1 MPFDIPTFNSI
12 NDRQYI
18 RPTYIDPMTGGITY
32 NNPMNT
38 PQAQAPMPTP
48 SYGNMP
54 TGGDFFSQLA
64 GLFGGM
70 QQAAQQR
77 PMSLSERLMEARRMP
92 SPTGYGYDGGNRPLE
107 QETRMRGALDRRAS
121 GMGQFGQASG
131 GRRPSSQSPAMP
143 PRGPAAA
150 PGLLPNPNQQPAGG
164 KPPSRFG
171 TPSQVYD
178 PREYSGFRNR
188 FGGTL

>member
-1 MPFDIPTFNSI
+1 MPFIPTFNAI

-18 RPTYIDPMTGGITY
+18 RPTYIDPMTGGVTY
-32 NNPMNT
+32 NNPMNA
-38 PQAQAPMPTP
+38 PQATPTAPSPA
-48 SYGNMP
+48 YGPMP

-92 SPTGYGYDGGNRPLE
+92 SPTGVRYDGGNTNLE
-107 QETRMRGALDRRAS
+107 QETRMRGALERRNS
-121 GMGQFGQASG
+121 RMGQFGQASG
-131 GRRPSSQSPAMP
+131 GRQNPA
-143 PRGPAAA
+143 PRGPVAA
-150 PGLLPNPNQQPAGG
+150 PGFLPNPNQQPAGK
-164 KPPSRFG
+164 KPADRFG